1 MMTALRAFA
10 KSPYAAVLMGLL
22 IVSFGIW
29 GVRDVFHVRISDAV
43 VQAGSREI
51 SSADFK
57 LKFQQQLKNFQQQ
70 TGQAVNIQ
78 DAVQQGAVQQFLQD
92 MAGEEA
98 VQEAIRRT
106 GVKPS
111 DQLVVDQLRKI
122 PAFFNPVTGTF
133 EEQTYEGLLAQNN
146 LTPVQ
151 FQNQLQDQIT
161 IQHFVSGMTS
171 GLRVPAAYA
180 VLLATLDQQSRSADY
195 FLLDPRTQPAPPK
208 PTDVQLNQFIKAHA
222 DQIRQPETRTITLV
236 RISAQQ
242 IGATLKPNEAD
253 VQKMFNVQKA
263 RLSVPERRSFVQIL
277 VKDPGQAAAV
287 AARLN
292 KGEDA
297 SQVAKAFA
305 TKPISYADIP
315 QDKVDDPAVA
325 KAVFALTAGQV
336 SAPIHGQF
344 GYSVAKLASITPAK
358 PASLEEARPQI
369 EKQLNDRAAKDAAY
383 EQSEKYSDAHN
394 KGQNMDAAAK
404 ASGAKEFPIP
414 VPINAQGRIAAP
426 GTQANGQP
434 LPSINE
440 KMLKDA
446 FSLPQGGETDITDL
460 GQGEYYALR
469 VDKVSPAHV
478 PGLEQIRAPLT
489 QAYMTNQ
496 VIETLRAKADA
507 LTQRVKKG
515 EAIGAVAASAGAK
528 AQHLELTRAAASQQG
543 QALGQQMLAR
553 LFDAKAGD
561 TFESQA
567 GNFGFA
573 VVKVVGVKAGAAPD
587 IARESQAL
595 RTQLSDQMARNEF
608 GEMFYAAARARVKP
622 KIDLALAYTSLG
634 AQPPPDASAAGK
646 GKEAGKAQ

>member
-1 MMTALRAFA
+1 MMAAFRAFA

-43 VQAGSREI
+43 IKAGSREV

-57 LKFQQQLKNFQQQ
+57 LKFQQQLKSFQQQ

-78 DAVQQGAVQQFLQD
+78 DAVQQGVVQQFLQD

-133 EEQTYEGLLAQNN
+133 EEQTYETLLAQNN

-151 FQNQLQDQIT
+151 FQDQLQDQLA

-171 GLRVPAAYA
+171 GLRVPATYA
-180 VLLATLDQQSRSADY
+180 VLFGALDQQSRSADY
-195 FLLDPRTQPAPPK
+195 FLLDPRTQPAPAK
-208 PTDVQLNQFIKAHA
+208 PTDAQLNQFIKGHI
-222 DQIRQPETRTITLV
+222 DQLRQPESRQITLV

-253 VQKMFNVQKA
+253 VLKMFNVEKA
-263 RLSVPERRSFVQIL
+263 RLSVPERRSFVQVL
-277 VKDPGQAAAV
+277 VKDPAQAAAV
-287 AARLN
+287 TARLN

-297 SQVAKAFA
+297 TQVAKAYG

-315 QDKVDDPAVA
+315 QDKVDDPAVG
-325 KAVFALTAGQV
+325 KAVFALNSGQV

-369 EKQLNDRAAKDAAY
+369 VKELNDRAAKDAAY
-383 EQSEKYSDAHN
+383 EQSEKYSDAHS

-404 ASGAKEFPIP
+404 ASGAKLFPIP
-414 VPINAQGRIAAP
+414 VPINAQGRMP
-426 GTQANGQP
+426 NGQP

-469 VDKVSPAHV
+469 VDKLTPAHV
-478 PGLEQIRAPLT
+478 PGLEEIRGPLT

-496 VIETLRAKADA
+496 LIETLKAKADA

-515 EAIGAVAASAGAK
+515 EAIGTVAASAGAK
-528 AQHLELTRAAASQQG
+528 VQHLDLTRSAAEQQA
-543 QALGQQMLAR
+543 QALGQQMLAS
-553 LFDAKAGD
+553 LFNAKAGD
-561 TFESQA
+561 AFESQA

-573 VVKVVGVKAGAAPD
+573 VVKVVGVKSGSAAD
-587 IARESQAL
+587 IAKESQSL
-595 RTQLSDQMARNEF
+595 RTQISDQMARNEF
-608 GEMFYAAARARVKP
+608 GEMFYAAARAQVKP
-622 KIDLALAYTSLG
+622 KVDLALAYAALG
-634 AQPPPDASAAGK
+634 AQPPPSATAT
-646 GKEAGKAQ
+646 GKASGKAP

>member
-1 MMTALRAFA
+1 MMTSLRAFA

-22 IVSFGIW
+22 IISFGIW

-43 VQAGSREI
+43 ITAGSREVP
-51 SSADFK
+51 SADFK
-57 LKFQQQLKNFQQQ
+57 LKFQQQLKQFQQQ
-70 TGQAVNIQ
+70 SGQAVNIQ
-78 DAVQQGAVQQFLQD
+78 DAVQQGVVQQFLQD

-106 GVKPS
+106 GVRPS
-111 DQLVVDQLRKI
+111 DQLVVNELRKI

-151 FQNQLQDQIT
+151 FQNQLQDQLA

-171 GLRVPAAYA
+171 GLRVPATYA
-180 VLLATLDQQSRSADY
+180 VLFGTIDQQSRQADY
-195 FLLDPRTQPAPPK
+195 FLLDPRAQPAPPK
-208 PTDVQLNQFIKAHA
+208 PTDDQLNQFIKSHA
-222 DQIRQPETRTITLV
+222 DQLRQPESRTITLV

-242 IGATLKPNEAD
+242 IAQTLKPSDAD
-253 VQKMFNVQKA
+253 VQKMFNVEKA
-263 RLSVPERRSFVQIL
+263 RLSVPERRSFVQVL

-297 SQVAKAFA
+297 TQVAKSYG

-315 QDKVDDPAVA
+315 ADKVDDPAVG
-325 KAVFALTAGQV
+325 KAVFALNPGQV

-358 PASLEEARPQI
+358 TASLEEARPQI
-369 EKQLNDRAAKDAAY
+369 EKELNDRAAKDAAY
-383 EQSEKYSDAHN
+383 EQSEKYSDAHS

-404 ASGAKEFPIP
+404 ASGAKLFPIP
-414 VPINAQGRIAAP
+414 VPINAQGRMP
-426 GTQANGQP
+426 NGQP

-469 VDKVSPAHV
+469 VDKLSPAHV
-478 PGLEQIRAPLT
+478 PGLEEIRAPLT

-496 VIETLRAKADA
+496 VIEALRAKADA

-515 EAIGAVAASAGAK
+515 EAIGTVAGSAGVK
-528 AQHLELTRAAASQQG
+528 AQHLDLTRAAAEQQG
-543 QALGQQMLAR
+543 QALGQQLLAR
-553 LFDAKAGD
+553 LFSSKAGD
-561 TFESQA
+561 VFETQA
-567 GNFGFA
+567 ANYGFA
-573 VVKVVGVKAGAAPD
+573 VVKVTGVKTGAPAD
-587 IARESQAL
+587 VAKESQTI
-595 RTQLSDQMARNEF
+595 RTQLSDQMGRNEF
-608 GEMFYAAARARVKP
+608 GEMFYAAARAQVKP
-622 KIDLALAYTSLG
+622 KVDLALAYTALG
-634 AQPPPDASAAGK
+634 AQPPPSAGATGKAS
-646 GKEAGKAQ
+646 GKAQ

>member
-1 MMTALRAFA
+1 MMAAFRAFA

-43 VQAGSREI
+43 IKAGSREV

-57 LKFQQQLKNFQQQ
+57 LKFQQQLKSFQQQ
-70 TGQAVNIQ
+70 TGQAVNVQ
-78 DAVQQGAVQQFLQD
+78 DAVQQGVVQQFLQD

-133 EEQTYEGLLAQNN
+133 EEQTYETLLAQNN

-151 FQNQLQDQIT
+151 FQDQLQDQLA

-171 GLRVPAAYA
+171 GLRVPATYA
-180 VLLATLDQQSRSADY
+180 VLFGALDQQSRSADY
-195 FLLDPRTQPAPPK
+195 FLLDPRTQPAPAK
-208 PTDVQLNQFIKAHA
+208 PTDAQLNQFIKGHI
-222 DQIRQPETRTITLV
+222 DQLRQPESRQITLV

-253 VQKMFNVQKA
+253 VLKMFNVEKA
-263 RLSVPERRSFVQIL
+263 RLSVPERRSFVQVL
-277 VKDPGQAAAV
+277 VKDPAQAAAV
-287 AARLN
+287 TARLN

-297 SQVAKAFA
+297 TQVAKAYG

-315 QDKVDDPAVA
+315 QDKVDDPAVG
-325 KAVFALTAGQV
+325 KAVFALNSGQV

-369 EKQLNDRAAKDAAY
+369 VKELNDRAAKDAAY
-383 EQSEKYSDAHN
+383 EQSEKYSDAHS

-404 ASGAKEFPIP
+404 ASGAKLFPIP
-414 VPINAQGRIAAP
+414 VPINAQGRMP
-426 GTQANGQP
+426 NGQP

-469 VDKVSPAHV
+469 VDKLTPAHV
-478 PGLEQIRAPLT
+478 PGLEEIRGPLT

-496 VIETLRAKADA
+496 LIETLKAKADA

-515 EAIGAVAASAGAK
+515 EAIGTVAASAGAK
-528 AQHLELTRAAASQQG
+528 VQHLDLTRSAAEQQA
-543 QALGQQMLAR
+543 QALGQQMLAS
-553 LFDAKAGD
+553 LFNAKAGD
-561 TFESQA
+561 AFESQA

-573 VVKVVGVKAGAAPD
+573 VVKVVGVKSGSAAD
-587 IARESQAL
+587 IAKESQSL
-595 RTQLSDQMARNEF
+595 RTQISDQMARNEF
-608 GEMFYAAARARVKP
+608 GEMFYAAARAQVKP
-622 KIDLALAYTSLG
+622 KVDLALAYAALG
-634 AQPPPDASAAGK
+634 AQPPPSATAT
-646 GKEAGKAQ
+646 GKASGKAP

>member
-1 MMTALRAFA
+1 MMTAFRAFNKSWGA
-10 KSPYAAVLMGLL
+10 KVVFGLVAL
-22 IVSFGIW
+22 SFIVW
-29 GVRDVFHVRISDAV
+29 GASTRGAFNVHLSDAV
-43 VQAGSREI
+43 IKAGSREVG
-51 SSADFK
+51 SGDFK
-57 LKFQQQLKNFQQQ
+57 LKFQQQLKGFQQQ

-78 DAVQQGAVQQFLQD
+78 DAVQQGVVQQFVQD

-133 EEQTYEGLLAQNN
+133 EEQTYEGLLAQNK

-151 FQNQLQDQIT
+151 FQDQLKDQLA
-161 IQHFVSGMTS
+161 IQHFVSGMTA
-171 GLRVPAAYA
+171 GLRVPATYA
-180 VLLATLDQQSRSADY
+180 VLFGTVDQQSRSADY
-195 FLLDPRTQPAPPK
+195 FLLDPRTQPPPAK
-208 PTDVQLNQFIKAHA
+208 PTDAQLNQFIKGHV
-222 DQIRQPETRTITLV
+222 DQLRQPETRQITLV

-242 IGATLKPNEAD
+242 IGTTLKPNEAD
-253 VQKMFNVQKA
+253 VLKVFNVEKA

-297 SQVAKAFA
+297 TAVAKAFG

-315 QDKVDDPAVA
+315 QDKVDDPAVG
-325 KAVFALTAGQV
+325 KAVFALNSGHV
-336 SAPIHGQF
+336 SAPVHGQF

-369 EKQLNDRAAKDAAY
+369 EKEINDRAAKDAAY
-383 EQSEKYSDAHN
+383 EQSEKYADAHA
-394 KGQNMDAAAK
+394 KGQNMDAAVK
-404 ASGAKEFPIP
+404 ASGAKAFPIP
-414 VPINAQGRIAAP
+414 VPINAQGRLP
-426 GTQANGQP
+426 NGQP

-446 FSLPQGGETDITDL
+446 FSLPRGGETDITDL
-460 GQGEYYALR
+460 GQGEYYAVR
-469 VDKVSPAHV
+469 VDKVSTAHV
-478 PGLEQIRAPLT
+478 PALEEIRAPLT

-528 AQHLELTRAAASQQG
+528 VQHLDLTRAAAEQQG
-543 QALGQQMLAR
+543 QALGQAMLAR
-553 LFDAKAGD
+553 LFNAKTGDAFQ
-561 TFESQA
+561 TQA
-567 GNFGFA
+567 PNYGFA
-573 VVKVVGVKAGAAPD
+573 VVKVLAIKPAAAAD
-587 IARESQAL
+587 VAEESQTL
-595 RTQLSDQMARNEF
+595 RTQLSDQMGRNEF
-608 GEMFYAAARARVKP
+608 GEMFYAAARAEVKP
-622 KIDLALAYTSLG
+622 KVDLALAYTALG
-634 AQPPPDASAAGK
+634 AQPPPSAADAGK
-646 GKEAGKAQ
+646 GKASGKAP